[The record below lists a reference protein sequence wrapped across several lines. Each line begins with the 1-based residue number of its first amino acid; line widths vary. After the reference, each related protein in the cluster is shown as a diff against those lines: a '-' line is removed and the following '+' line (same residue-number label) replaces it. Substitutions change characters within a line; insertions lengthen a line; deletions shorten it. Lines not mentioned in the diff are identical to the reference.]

1 LLINIVK
8 LEILTRLFKSDL
20 NFLPLLPLN
29 ARCGHWAMLVE
40 LFCYVSAVYA
50 LCSLALII
58 AKLMKTKFRLRISFF
73 LHKNNMLCKEQ

>member
-1 LLINIVK
+1 MYYTLLINIVK

-50 LCSLALII
+50 V
-58 AKLMKTKFRLRISFF
+58 LR
-73 LHKNNMLCKEQ
+73 